1 MGEKQQFP
9 GARCG
14 LPLNN
19 VRLKN
24 PTHLSRASSNGPRAV
39 VLELVVVKKLII
51 VKKLKNKMQV
61 A

>member
-1 MGEKQQFP
+1 MGEKKQFP

-19 VRLKN
+19 FRLKN
-24 PTHLSRASSNGPRAV
+24 PTHLSEASSSGPRAV
-39 VLELVVVKKLII
+39 LLKLVVVKKLAI
-51 VKKLKNKMQV
+51 VKKLKNKV